1 MATTLLPVIQRFAGV
16 KPGLGRA
23 YAHKSGLAYIDKGT
37 RRLGVDEK
45 QMCATFVVT
54 TDDADR
60 VGDIVE
66 SKSIYL
72 EHFRKNPVGFYGH
85 QAIILPIGKW
95 EDPDGKLCV
104 WPADGE
110 TTATIYFSQK
120 TKDAEQV
127 FDLVVEG
134 ILRATSVGF
143 NPREEPEP
151 RHPGERNP
159 NSLQTG
165 YIFRGIDLLEIS
177 VVGVPANPV
186 ATLVRQ
192 CLSRNRLAGAAI
204 LPPIRKSLEAL
215 AEPAPCW
222 SNGATLPPEEPMSKK
237 WGKKKPAAKLALPV
251 VKVKPTQAKAKATLE
266 ECVTKKVGKLI
277 DDGMPHAE
285 ALAAAFAECG
295 EDGKAMGESSGTA
308 GGYTVNGDDD
318 EENKALTAAIIS
330 LTERV
335 DKAATA
341 ARKRKKLP
349 PPGTPDAELPGDE
362 AGDQQ
367 EQPPPPPPQQ
377 QVQPNPKGDP
387 REVLTQLVDA
397 LTAYLD
403 LTTAKPEAPMEEDDD
418 EEEEEDE
425 EDNDNQDVEDE
436 GTEADQTTGDERYQ
450 FRSGIQDAGDE
461 IAMYGSRRRK
471 GSPAAKPVVAES
483 EDPMNTKRC
492 KAVCKAAA
500 KHLKEMGDMAED
512 EPVKAMHKAASHYH
526 RKELEGLVKDMGDEG
541 EDETVAES
549 EDDGES
555 AAPAAPVNKRGQ
567 KAMVEEESIDLTQI
581 LKALRPVEER
591 VVAVGNA
598 WANLNG
604 TMP

>member
-1 MATTLLPVIQRFAGV
+1 MVTALPNLIQPFVGRAA
-16 KPGLGRA
+16 GLGRVYVQKDRLA
-23 YAHKSGLAYIDKGT
+23 LVNGNKSTIA
-37 RRLGVDEK
+37 VDED
-45 QMCATFVVT
+45 QMCASFCISDNTP
-54 TDDADR
+54 DR
-60 VGDIVE
+60 VGDVVVPMGID
-66 SKSIYL
+66 L
-72 EHFRKNPVGFYGH
+72 THFRNN
-85 QAIILPIGKW
+85 PIGFFAHQGYIWPIGRW
-95 EDPDGKLCV
+95 EDDDGRCTIQLERDR
-104 WPADGE
+104 ALG
-110 TTATIYFSQK
+110 TIYFFKDRKTEAGMMALQTFLLVKQK
-120 TKDAEQV
+120 
-127 FDLVVEG
+127 
-134 ILRATSVGF
+134 ILRSCSIGF
-143 NPREEPEP
+143 NPIAEPVP
-151 RHPGERNP
+151 RSPSEDNP
-159 NSLQTG
+159 NSLQSG
-165 YIFRGIDLLEIS
+165 YLFPRVDLLEVS
-177 VVGVPANPV
+177 VVGIPANPT
-186 ATLVRQ
+186 ATLVREI
-192 CLSRNRLAGAAI
+192 LSQNNLAGAAI
-204 LPPIRKSLEAL
+204 LPPIRKSLL
-215 AEPAPCW
+215 GMAEPAPAW

-251 VKVKPTQAKAKATLE
+251 VKAKPTATKALAKPSLE

-295 EDGKAMGESSGTA
+295 DDKAMGESSGTA
-308 GGYTVNGDDD
+308 GGYTVNGEHDD

-349 PPGTPDAELPGDE
+349 PPPGTPDAELPGDE

-367 EQPPPPPPQQ
+367 QEQPPPPQPQQ

-403 LTTAKPEAPMEEDDD
+403 LTTAKPEAPMEEEED
-418 EEEEEDE
+418 EEEEDEE
-425 EDNDNQDVEDE
+425 EDNDNQDVEE
-436 GTEADQTTGDERYQ
+436 GDTEADQTTGDERYQ
-450 FRSGIQDAGDE
+450 FRTATPKRQ
-461 IAMYGSRRRK
+461 K
-471 GSPAAKPVVAES
+471 AAKGED
-483 EDPMNTKRC
+483 EDPAMNTKRC

-500 KHLKEMGDMAED
+500 KHLKEMGDMDDDA
-512 EPVKAMHKAASHYH
+512 PIKSMHKAASHYH

-555 AAPAAPVNKRGQ
+555 STPAAPVNKRGQ
-567 KAMVEEESIDLTQI
+567 KALVEEESIDLTQI
-581 LKALRPVEER
+581 LKALQPVEER

>member
-1 MATTLLPVIQRFAGV
+1 MVTTLLPVIQRFAGV
-16 KPGLGRA
+16 KPCLGRA
-23 YAHKSGLAYIDKGT
+23 YAHKAGLAYIDKGT

-45 QMCATFVVT
+45 KMCATFVVT
-54 TDDADR
+54 TDEPDR

-72 EHFRKNPVGFYGH
+72 EHFKKNPCGFYGH

-143 NPREEPEP
+143 NPRQEPEL
-151 RHPGERNP
+151 RHPGEDNP

-165 YIFRGIDLLEIS
+165 YLFRGIDLLEIS
-177 VVGVPANPV
+177 IVGIPANPT
-186 ATLVRQ
+186 ATLVRE

-204 LPPIRKSLEAL
+204 LAPIRKSLEAL
-215 AEPAPCW
+215 AEPAPAW
-222 SNGATLPPEEPMSKK
+222 SNGATTPPEEPMSKK

-251 VKVKPTQAKAKATLE
+251 VKAKPTATKAPAKPSLQACVAEKIGTLMDEGMDRDEAIATAFT
-266 ECVTKKVGKLI
+266 ECAGDKSL
-277 DDGMPHAE
+277 
-285 ALAAAFAECG
+285 
-295 EDGKAMGESSGTA
+295 GESSGTA
-308 GGYTVNGDDD
+308 GGYTVPDDHD
-318 EENKALTAAIIS
+318 EENKALTAAIVS

-349 PPGTPDAELPGDE
+349 PPPGTPDAELPGDA

-367 EQPPPPPPQQ
+367 EQPPPPPQQ
-377 QVQPNPKGDP
+377 PPVQPKGDP

-403 LTTAKPEAPMEEDDD
+403 LTTAKPEAPMEEDED
-418 EEEEEDE
+418 EEEEEDDE
-425 EDNDNQDVEDE
+425 EDADNQDVEE
-436 GTEADQTTGDERYQ
+436 GGTEADQTTGDERYQ
-450 FRSGIQDAGDE
+450 FRTATP
-461 IAMYGSRRRK
+461 K
-471 GSPAAKPVVAES
+471 LTKAAKSGED
-483 EDPMNTKRC
+483 EDPAMNKRC
-492 KAVCKAAA
+492 KSVCKAAA
-500 KHLKEMGDMAED
+500 KHLKEMGDMDDDA
-512 EPVKAMHKAASHYH
+512 PIKSMHKAASHYH
-526 RKELEGLVKDMGDEG
+526 RKELEGLVKDMGDDG

-555 AAPAAPVNKRGQ
+555 DTPAAPVNKRGQ
-567 KAMVEEESIDLTQI
+567 KAMVEEESIDLQQI
-581 LKALRPVEER
+581 IKALRPVEER